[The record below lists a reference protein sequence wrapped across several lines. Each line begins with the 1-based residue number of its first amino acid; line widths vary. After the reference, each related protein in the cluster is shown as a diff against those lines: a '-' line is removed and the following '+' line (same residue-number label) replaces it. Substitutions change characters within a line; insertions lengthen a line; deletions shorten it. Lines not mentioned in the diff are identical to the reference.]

1 MSTDT
6 PDGVDVYPVGLLA
19 DLRFLYGT
27 VRRAPRHTREAWRK
41 LRNGWRQGW
50 RKRSYWNGYLAEPT
64 PNVAWVG
71 AGHGWTKGRAVRGL
85 DRHHR
90 DAVERALREERPG
103 V

>member
-6 PDGVDVYPVGLLA
+6 PNGVDVYPVGLLA
-19 DLRFLYGT
+19 DLRFVYGT

-64 PNVAWVG
+64 PNVAWVS
-71 AGHGWTKGRAVRGL
+71 AGHGWTKGRAARGL
-85 DRHHR
+85 DRNHR